1 MAGSPDDGHLQIDE
15 SNFTWKSSFTVREY
29 TTDFE
34 IDVKKY
40 EMAEVRNESFEFDPK
55 SFSKEFSFFSE
66 DGASF
71 DHGLSVDR
79 GSSLDRGL
87 SLDRGSS
94 VDVDEETEKI
104 PSDNDFEEKTTTI
117 PGFFSNST
125 KIIFVSESYIVLHKM
140 K

>member
-55 SFSKEFSFFSE
+55 SYSKEFSFFSE

-71 DHGLSVDR
+71 DRRLSVDR
-79 GSSLDRGL
+79 GLSLGRGSSLDH
-87 SLDRGSS
+87 GSS
-94 VDVDEETEKI
+94 VDVEEEETEKI
-104 PSDNDFEEKTTTI
+104 TSDNDFEDKTTTL
-117 PGFFSNST
+117 PGFNSANIY
-125 KIIFVSESYIVLHKM
+125 II
-140 K
+140 